1 MGGSFVSYLSSAN
14 QVHWISSNLREP
26 LYPRPDHQ
34 CKVINKQK
42 YACLNVGLQGDLE
55 EKGWERREEIAEMT
69 YEWHLGRTERDVAD
83 MRRKRAID
91 RGDEEDEEDESDES

>member
-1 MGGSFVSYLSSAN
+1 
-14 QVHWISSNLREP
+14 
-26 LYPRPDHQ
+26 
-34 CKVINKQK
+34 
-42 YACLNVGLQGDLE
+42 
-55 EKGWERREEIAEMT
+55 MT